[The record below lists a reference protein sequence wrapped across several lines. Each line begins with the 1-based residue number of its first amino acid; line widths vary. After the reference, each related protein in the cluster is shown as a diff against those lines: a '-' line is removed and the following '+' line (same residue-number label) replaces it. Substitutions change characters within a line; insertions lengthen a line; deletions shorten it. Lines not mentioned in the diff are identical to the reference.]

1 MAFMGILL
9 SILGLAAIAFVIKG
23 TIIAFCT
30 VLAIVFFIKS
40 ASKKK
45 KYISL
50 TESGTPA
57 KKTSYIVLRILGFVF
72 LIPAIY
78 SLINIIYVIIQ
89 VCVMDIDSFDFEYE
103 PAAVYEYTV
112 EYAPT
117 ELTCLSDCINTTI

>member
-9 SILGLAAIAFVIKG
+9 SVLGMAAIAFIIIG

-30 VLAIVFFIKS
+30 ALAIVFFIIS

-50 TESGTPA
+50 TESGIPT

-72 LIPAIY
+72 LIPAVY

-89 VCVMDIDSFDFEYE
+89 VSVMDMDSFEYE
-103 PAAVYEYTV
+103 PATVYEYTV

-117 ELTCLSDCINTTI
+117 ELAELSDYINTTI

>member
-9 SILGLAAIAFVIKG
+9 SVLGMAAIAFVIMG

-30 VLAIVFFIKS
+30 ALAIVFFIIS
-40 ASKKK
+40 AVKKK

-50 TESGTPA
+50 TESGIPA

-72 LIPAIY
+72 LIPAVY
-78 SLINIIYVIIQ
+78 SLIYIIYVIIQ
-89 VCVMDIDSFDFEYE
+89 VSVTDIDSFEYE
-103 PAAVYEYTV
+103 PAAVYEYTA

-117 ELTCLSDCINTTI
+117 ERAELSDYINTAI

>member
-9 SILGLAAIAFVIKG
+9 SILGMAAIAFIIIG

-30 VLAIVFFIKS
+30 VLAIVFFIIS

-50 TESGTPA
+50 TESGIPA

-72 LIPAIY
+72 LIPAVY
-78 SLINIIYVIIQ
+78 SLIYIIYVIIQ
-89 VCVMDIDSFDFEYE
+89 VSVMDIDSFEYE
-103 PAAVYEYTV
+103 PAAAYKYTA

-117 ELTCLSDCINTTI
+117 ELTELSDYINTAI

>member
-9 SILGLAAIAFVIKG
+9 SILGMAAIAFIIIG

-30 VLAIVFFIKS
+30 VLAIVFFIIS

-50 TESGTPA
+50 TESGIPA

-72 LIPAIY
+72 LIPAVY
-78 SLINIIYVIIQ
+78 SLIYIIYVIIQ
-89 VCVMDIDSFDFEYE
+89 VSVMDIDSFEYE
-103 PAAVYEYTV
+103 PAAAYEYTA

-117 ELTCLSDCINTTI
+117 ELTELSDYINTAI